1 MGRICVRPSI
11 SKNDILQSVSAAMWR
26 STSPGTDGSP
36 LIMLLFDLKASKL
49 FKQVLRRDLD
59 FESDPSLVF
68 QKVLKIW
75 SGEWLFKTPER
86 V

>member
-1 MGRICVRPSI
+1 MGSICVRPSI
-11 SKNDILQSVSAAMWR
+11 SKNGILQSVSAAMWR
-26 STSPGTDGSP
+26 STSPGTDGSL
-36 LIMLLFDLKASKL
+36 LIMKASKL